1 MSKQEAIVVPSDL
14 SILSQAELRKLEN
27 KIARKHSGM
36 FPWAIVI
43 WAFGN
48 LACWL
53 AIWALVL
60 TDAMPL
66 WLGFIIATI
75 NLSLVYLPTHDAQHD
90 IIACPGQKLRW
101 LNELVGHATSWM
113 IIFPFNVQYHII
125 HHLHPYISLVR
136 NPAAYRDM
144 QPILKARGCSLE
156 M

>member
-75 NLSLVYLPTHDAQHD
+75 NLSLVY
-90 IIACPGQKLRW
+90 CPPMTR
-101 LNELVGHATSWM
+101 NT
-113 IIFPFNVQYHII
+113 
-125 HHLHPYISLVR
+125 ISSRVR
-136 NPAAYRDM
+136 GRSCAGSTNWSVMPPA
-144 QPILKARGCSLE
+144 G
-156 M
+156 